1 LTGPGLTAGELL
13 ENGILVDRDIMVD
26 MYRGFERVI
35 RFAGGLL
42 YAAAKKAGAAMAR
55 RLAER
60 GRVTRENAL
69 ESIVYT
75 FVAAGYAEEAVVES
89 VEVREGETTVRLR
102 VRGALL
108 GSRLKSRK
116 PVDQPIVGFI
126 AGWLEALL
134 GCRVDGR
141 EERCA
146 AQGYED
152 CIFLF
157 RVRCR
162 APELG
167 AARGFRVTRSSAL
180 KALTLGGRGLGL
192 GAG

>member
-1 LTGPGLTAGELL
+1 MAGPGLTARELL

-42 YAAAKKAGAAMAR
+42 YTAAKKAGAAMAR

-60 GRVTRENAL
+60 GRVSRENAL

-75 FVAAGYAEEAVVES
+75 FVAAGYAEEAQVES
-89 VEVREGETTVRLR
+89 VEEHNGETVVRVR
-102 VRGALL
+102 VRGTLL
-108 GSRLKSRK
+108 GSRLKGRR

-152 CIFLF
+152 CVFVF
-157 RVRCR
+157 RVHCR
-162 APELG
+162 APSLE
-167 AARGFRVTRSSAL
+167 AARGFRVSRGDAL
-180 KALTLGGRGLGL
+180 KALTRRGEG
-192 GAG
+192 